1 MYEQSGH
8 VTLCERIDSKREDRK
23 ITTWKVKT
31 ALGKALF
38 FSQRRGRPSEEVIYF
53 SSGDGNLRA
62 VGRAPVELLT
72 GDVPSWG
79 YCLSLLLLSPTPAHF
94 PSPTFLIFTRELPLS
109 LWEKGEEEKRKRS
122 CSFSMPSLPASQSKS
137 IHPTLLWSA
146 GLCLALLSWI
156 RTTQAEPSCS
166 SDSSQACLPLRGK
179 HSFLSQPSSLTAF
192 PSHSRV
198 IKRATCPPPSPLV
211 FSFHHS
217 ISLFG

>member
-1 MYEQSGH
+1 M
-8 VTLCERIDSKREDRK
+8 
-23 ITTWKVKT
+23 
-31 ALGKALF
+31 
-38 FSQRRGRPSEEVIYF
+38 
-53 SSGDGNLRA
+53 
-62 VGRAPVELLT
+62 GRAPAELLT

-79 YCLSLLLLSPTPAHF
+79 YCLSLLPLSPTPAHF

-109 LWEKGEEEKRKRS
+109 LWEMGEEEKKKRS
-122 CSFSMPSLPASQSKS
+122 CSFSMPSLPASQSHS

-146 GLCLALLSWI
+146 ELCLALLSCNCI
-156 RTTQAEPSCS
+156 EQAEPGCS
-166 SDSSQACLPLRGK
+166 TGSSQACLSLRGK
-179 HSFLSQPSSLTAF
+179 HNFLSQPSSLTAF